1 MRIGIVNDAIIA
13 SEVLRRVILRA
24 GAHDVAWIAHDGADA
39 VARCERDK
47 PDLIL
52 MDLFMPK
59 LDGIQATKQIMA
71 KTPCAIMITTAKVEN
86 HTGKVFEAMGAGAL
100 DAVSIPVFTDSE
112 KLEDARELLGK
123 IETINRLVGRPKRDR
138 GQRAEDRSQPPS
150 HGATARQDLSRAVA
164 RSEGGRSDFR
174 LPTSDIRQMASAPR
188 AQNLIAIGSSAGG
201 PAALTTILGSLP
213 ADIPAAVVIIQHVDK
228 QFAHGLT
235 AWFTAHTKLQVR
247 VAHEGDRLEPGV
259 VYIAGQDRHLV
270 MFSPTQL
277 GYSSA
282 PIESSYCPSVDVFFR
297 SVAKFWPRRAVALS
311 EGGPALS
318 VGLKSKAQ
326 QPNESWRGKAV
337 GVLLTGMG
345 RDGAEGLKALR
356 DAGHHTIAQDK
367 GTSAIYGMPKAAAE
381 LDAAKDILALE
392 KIGPRLA
399 LLIPSQA

>member
-1 MRIGIVNDAIIA
+1 MRIGIANDAIIA
-13 SEVLRRVILRA
+13 SDVLRRVILRA

-71 KTPCAIMITTAKVEN
+71 RTPCAIIIATAKVEE

-112 KLEDARELLGK
+112 RLEDARELLGK
-123 IETINRLVGRPKRDR
+123 IETINRLVGTPAGNKSRRSEAG
-138 GQRAEDRSQPPS
+138 GQKPDFRHLTS
-150 HGATARQDLSRAVA
+150 DLSHP
-164 RSEGGRSDFR
+164 SSD
-174 LPTSDIRQMASAPR
+174 LWPR
-188 AQNLIAIGSSAGG
+188 AQNLVVIGSSAGG
-201 PAALTTILGSLP
+201 PAALTTILGALP
-213 ADIPAAVVIIQHVDK
+213 ADFPAAVVIIQHVDK

-235 AWFTAHTKLQVR
+235 AWFTSHAKLQVR
-247 VAHEGDRLEPGV
+247 VAHEGDRLETGN

-277 GYSSA
+277 GYASA
-282 PIESSYCPSVDVFFR
+282 PVESSYCPSVDVFFR
-297 SVAKFWPRRAVALS
+297 SVAKFWPRCAVALS
-311 EGGPALS
+311 EGGPAPVLGSQSKDRLS
-318 VGLKSKAQ
+318 CPEGFRG
-326 QPNESWRGKAV
+326 WRGKAV

-381 LDAAKDILALE
+381 LAAAKDILALD

-399 LLIPSQA
+399 MLIQSQG

>member
-1 MRIGIVNDAIIA
+1 MRIGIANDAIIA

-71 KTPCAIMITTAKVEN
+71 KTPCAIMIATAKVEE

-112 KLEDARELLGK
+112 RLEDARELLGK
-123 IETINRLVGRPKRDR
+123 IETINRLVGSPL
-138 GQRAEDRSQPPS
+138 GNRSRKSKVSGQPPS

-164 RSEGGRSDFR
+164 RSEGGKSDLR
-174 LPTSDIRQMASAPR
+174 LLTSDLSRPASVPR
-188 AQNLIAIGSSAGG
+188 AQNLVVIGSSAGG
-201 PAALTTILGSLP
+201 PAALTTILGALP
-213 ADIPAAVVIIQHVDK
+213 ADFPAAVVIIQHVDK

-297 SVAKFWPRRAVALS
+297 SVAKFWPA
-311 EGGPALS
+311 PNI
-318 VGLKSKAQ
+318 GLKEKAQ
-326 QPNESWRGKAV
+326 RSNESWRGRAV

-356 DAGHHTIAQDK
+356 DTGHHTIAQDK

-381 LDAAKDILALE
+381 LDAAKDILPLE

-399 LLIPSQA
+399 MLIPSQG

>member
-1 MRIGIVNDAIIA
+1 MRIGIANDAIIA

-24 GAHDVAWIAHDGADA
+24 GLHDVVWVAHDGADA

-52 MDLFMPK
+52 MDLFMPI

-71 KTPCAIMITTAKVEN
+71 KTPCAIMIATAKVED

-123 IETINRLVGRPKRDR
+123 IETINRLVGAPAGNGRRKREVKD
-138 GQRAEDRSQPPS
+138 QKSA
-150 HGATARQDLSRAVA
+150 SRLVT
-164 RSEGGRSDFR
+164 SDFR
-174 LPTSDIRQMASAPR
+174 PPASVPR
-188 AQNLIAIGSSAGG
+188 AQHLVVIGSSAGG
-201 PAALTTILGSLP
+201 PAALTTILGALP
-213 ADIPAAVVIIQHVDK
+213 ANFPAAVVIIQHVDK

-247 VAHEGDRLEPGV
+247 VAQEGDRLEPGN
-259 VYIAGQDRHLV
+259 VYLAGQDRHLV

-282 PIESSYCPSVDVFFR
+282 PMESSYCPSVDVFFR
-297 SVAKFWPRRAVALS
+297 SVAKFWPAPS
-311 EGGPALS
+311 HGS
-318 VGLKSKAQ
+318 QSKDQ
-326 QPNESWRGKAV
+326 RSNESWRGRAV

-345 RDGAEGLKALR
+345 RDGAAGLKALR

-381 LDAAKDILALE
+381 LDAAKDILALD
-392 KIGPRLA
+392 KIGPRLVI
-399 LLIPSQA
+399 LIQSKG

>member
-1 MRIGIVNDAIIA
+1 MRIGIANDAIIA

-24 GAHDVAWIAHDGADA
+24 GAHDVAWIAHDGAEA

-71 KTPCAIMITTAKVEN
+71 KTPCAIMIATAKVEN

-112 KLEDARELLGK
+112 RLEDARELLGK
-123 IETINRLVGRPKRDR
+123 IETINRLVGGSKRDR
-138 GQRAEDRSQPPS
+138 VPRSEDRSQ
-150 HGATARQDLSRAVA
+150 RY
-164 RSEGGRSDFR
+164 DFR
-174 LPTSDIRQMASAPR
+174 LPTSDIRQPASVPR

-213 ADIPAAVVIIQHVDK
+213 ADISAAVVIIQHVDK

-311 EGGPALS
+311 EGGPAPS
-318 VGLKSKAQ
+318 VGWKSKAPQ
-326 QPNESWRGKAV
+326 SNESWRGRAV

-399 LLIPSQA
+399 MLIASQG